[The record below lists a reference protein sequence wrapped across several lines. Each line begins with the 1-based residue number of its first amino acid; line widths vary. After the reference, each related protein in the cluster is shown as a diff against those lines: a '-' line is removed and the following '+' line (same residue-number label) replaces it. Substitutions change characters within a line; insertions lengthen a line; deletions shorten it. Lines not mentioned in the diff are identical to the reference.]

1 MKTSTELRQ
10 AVEAYQNGETEKF
23 NEVYELSSRYLYTCI
38 IHVVKNEDAAQDML
52 QETYIEVVKNIHQ
65 LKSAEDFLSW
75 AAVIANRKCFAYLK
89 KQRDVVLNDSGSEEE
104 NETDYF
110 ENLADDVAMIPEEIM
125 QDKEKQRLIREI
137 IDGLTEMQRLCVI
150 GFYYNEQ
157 SQESIA
163 TELGI
168 PVNTVKSHLNRA
180 KGKIKE
186 GVEELNV
193 KKGTK
198 LYTIAPFMFLLF
210 TEEAKACEAPKMSE
224 EVRKLALD
232 GKGNSIGAD
241 GGTSKGMK
249 PGKKKLITGT
259 AICMVAAGVATTM
272 YVASQ
277 NKEQEAVNIQ
287 QETEGDMTE
296 EVITPTPEVTVTVT
310 PTLTVTPT
318 PEPTATE
325 VPAEPLD
332 FQEAMGEIEASRQ
345 YDKVIGAKGGLLV
358 VSKDEKCGLV
368 TYDNQIVVP
377 LEYEFACSTPNNE
390 GQTFFGNDG
399 DYKVFDKDGKEIFQ
413 TSKNISSVSDGV
425 VLIEELE
432 EAADVYKYEYVKLDG
447 TVLHTSK
454 EYPAS
459 DYQVFK
465 AVGFQEG
472 YGLYYSGDEKMISA
486 EGNEV
491 EIFMVRCGEADME
504 EAKGSSTIEFNGG
517 GMSACFTHPVGAI
530 HQGYY
535 VSQGNRVGPNPYAYH
550 LFDTQGNE
558 GRILN
563 LNSLCTYAG
572 HTGAYSWQLN
582 GINMEGNMCF
592 SYNTIMSVSLTIE
605 EETKT
610 YLIDLAKVG
619 RDLDEAGNPLT
630 TFPEGSILAEGE
642 YIGISDETYWLYSA
656 DGKWGYIDHE
666 GNVKAT
672 FDDASAFVN
681 GKAMVI
687 IDGQA
692 HFIDEQFNVSEE
704 SVPADSVATIGE
716 VFQITTGSEKII
728 VH

>member
-1 MKTSTELRQ
+1 MKTSAELRQ

-89 KQRDVVLNDSGSEEE
+89 KQRDVLLDDTGSEEE
-104 NETDYF
+104 HETNYF

-137 IDGLTEMQRLCVI
+137 IDDLTDMQRLCVI

-163 TELGI
+163 AELGI

-180 KGKIKE
+180 KGKIKD

-198 LYTIAPFMFLLF
+198 LYTMAPFMFLLF

-241 GGTSKGMK
+241 GGVSKGMK

-310 PTLTVTPT
+310 PTLTATPT

-332 FQEAMGEIEASRQ
+332 FQEAMGEIEASRK

-368 TYDNQIVVP
+368 TYDNQVVVP

-413 TSKNISSVSDGV
+413 TERTIKSVSDGV
-425 VLIEELE
+425 VFIEEIDE
-432 EAADVYKYEYVKLDG
+432 ETNGYGYAYVKLDG
-447 TVLHTSK
+447 TVLYDFG
-454 EYPAS
+454 EIAEGAYGGLG
-459 DYQVFK
+459 
-465 AVGFQEG
+465 AVGFQEENCV
-472 YGLYYSGDEKMISA
+472 YYNDGREKMLSTTG
-486 EGNEV
+486 EEF
-491 EIFMVRCGEADME
+491 EIFKVRCGEEDMTTE
-504 EAKGSSTIEFNGG
+504 NRENSNVNIG
-517 GMSACFTHPVGAI
+517 GMSSCGTYPVGAI

-535 VSQGNRVGPNPYAYH
+535 VSKGSRIGPNPYKYYIY
-550 LFDTQGNE
+550 DTKGTE
-558 GRILN
+558 EYML
-563 LNSLCTYAG
+563 SLDGLCKYAG
-572 HTGAYSWQLN
+572 YTGAYEWNIN
-582 GINMEGNMCF
+582 GINMEGNTCL
-592 SYNTIMSVSLTIE
+592 SYNTLMSISLMQE
-605 EETKT
+605 GNTKT
-610 YLIDLAKVG
+610 YLVDLSKVEE
-619 RDLDEAGNPLT
+619 RENENWEMETIFL
-630 TFPEGSILAEGE
+630 EGAIVAEGD
-642 YIGISDETYWLYSA
+642 YIGLSDETYWLYSA

-716 VFQITTGSEKII
+716 VFQITTGSEKLI
-728 VH
+728 VQ